1 MFYINSADGLS
12 MDIQHRLALENIIEG
27 VRYFLK
33 MSDEHKQRSFMCCLC
48 RDYKN
53 EREYY
58 SPASIH
64 LHFLK
69 RGFMHNYICWI
80 KHGETR
86 VLEDKEEKE
95 DKAIMNYT

>member
-1 MFYINSADGLS
+1 
-12 MDIQHRLALENIIEG
+12 MDIQHRPALENIIEG

-33 MSDEHKQRSFMCCLC
+33 MSDEHKQRSFMCCIC

-64 LHFLK
+64 LHLLK
-69 RGFMHNYICWI
+69 RVSCIIIFVGSST
-80 KHGETR
+80 E
-86 VLEDKEEKE
+86 KEE
-95 DKAIMNYT
+95 I